1 MSERPD
7 HLKAMI
13 IIVFLLI
20 AAAGIAWAYVAAG
33 AP

>member
-7 HLKAMI
+7 HLKTMI
-13 IIVFLLI
+13 VIVFLFI